1 VAKKTAQTKP
11 DVGVVVCDCGR
22 SLQKRMNFS
31 QVTKRLNELADVAAV
46 KVCSQFCRESE
57 CAATIESLV
66 SNKNVKRLVIGACNR
81 EVYNEALN
89 QAVASDKINDALLGC
104 VNIREHCGWVSS
116 TSDAAASRTVE
127 LLSAAVRRIQM
138 ASEVKLKKVWV
149 NQDVLVL
156 GGGLAGMQTA
166 VALSRLGHKV
176 TLLEQSGRLGG
187 MASAAPE
194 LYGYVAD
201 NLSDAAIAVHK
212 RVDELIRQVE
222 QDRRIVLKKNASLRL
237 VMGELGNFTAVFNSA
252 NSEQV
257 ISVGAII
264 LVAEPVTLQPALSGL
279 LGEVVET
286 PRRVAIVLDL
296 LDENGRAATSAALSM
311 AEMLVVRFGA
321 EVKLYCRNVRVA
333 SAGLEGLYRRARRA
347 GVVVF
352 KYDSAPEVL
361 QEGTRKIVSLRDPII
376 GRQVREDFDLV
387 LMADDFTQSDN
398 GELKN
403 LIEGLKP
410 GQEGELQVDNVW
422 FEPGK
427 TNRQGIFVVGLAAGE
442 DELRDS
448 QVDGLAT
455 AEQVHELLKDKQI
468 EVFDDAAV
476 VDSEKCVLCLTCMRI
491 CPHGAVSIDEGK
503 KSARVSLIT
512 CQRCGIC
519 AAECPVGAIQLP
531 RYTDEQIRA
540 ELGDK
545 PRVVVFACENSA
557 YPAATTAA
565 ILPVGS
571 GSGSIYDGDVQL
583 VSVPCVGKVDPRDVL
598 SALQLGAEKVVILGC
613 HLENCKYI
621 SGSSRAAKRFERISN
636 ELEKVGV
643 DRRRIVFGEMASVE
657 PYKFL
662 DYVSNNGVQKQ

>member
-1 VAKKTAQTKP
+1 MAGKTANTKP

-22 SLQKRMNFS
+22 SLQKRMNFG
-31 QVTKRLNELADVAAV
+31 QITKHLSELADVAAV

-81 EVYNEALN
+81 EVYNEALRK
-89 QAVASDKINDALLGC
+89 AVAAGMVNDALLGC

-116 TSDAAASRTVE
+116 TLDTATDRTVE
-127 LLSAAVRRIQM
+127 LLSAAVRRIRM
-138 ASEVKLKKVWV
+138 ATEVKREKVRV

-176 TLLEQSGRLGG
+176 TLLEQSGKLGG
-187 MASAAPE
+187 MASAASE

-201 NLSDAAIAVHK
+201 NLSDAANAVQK
-212 RVDELIRQVE
+212 RVDELIRQVR
-222 QDRRIVLKKNASLRL
+222 QDRRIVIKTNASLRSIR
-237 VMGELGNFTAVFNSA
+237 GEFGNFTSVFNSG
-252 NSEQV
+252 NGEQV
-257 ISVGAII
+257 ISVGSII
-264 LVAEPVTLQPALSGL
+264 LAAEPVTLQPALSGL

-296 LDENGRAATSAALSM
+296 RDENSRAATAAALSM
-311 AEMLVVRFGA
+311 AEMLVERFGA

-333 SAGLEGLYRRARRA
+333 GAGFESLYRRARQA
-347 GVVVF
+347 GVVVI
-352 KYDSAPEVL
+352 KYESAPEVL

-387 LMADDFTQSDN
+387 LVADDFTQNGN

-403 LIEGLKP
+403 LVEGLRLGP
-410 GQEGELQVDNVW
+410 EGDLQVDNVW

-427 TNRQGIFVVGLAAGE
+427 TNRQGLFVVGLAAGE

-455 AEQVHELLKDKQI
+455 AEQAHELLKDKQI

-476 VDSEKCVLCLTCMRI
+476 VDSDKCVLCLTCVRI
-491 CPHGAVSIDEGK
+491 CPHGAVSVDDEK
-503 KSARVSLIT
+503 KSAHVSLIT

-557 YPAATTAA
+557 YPAATAAA
-565 ILPVGS
+565 ILPAGGGLSSV
-571 GSGSIYDGDVQL
+571 YDGGVQL

-598 SALQLGAEKVVILGC
+598 SALQLGAEKVMILGC

-621 SGSSRAAKRFERISN
+621 SGSSRAAKRLERIRN

-643 DRRRIVFGEMASVE
+643 DRRRVVFGEMASVE

-662 DYVSNNGVQKQ
+662 EYVSNNGVEK